1 MLSFYPERLLSDAA
15 LGHCN
20 FTRRIV
26 HLQTFFHVV
35 FFDHLRQHPHRNT
48 LFVIDQRPER
58 ICLCQPLSV
67 FRIHK
72 KITQSHKAAQLV
84 WNRPDPDFFSEGR
97 IAVYNHLPR
106 AHHPEQILFFQKIN
120 ANSEILRLKR
130 RNILKII
137 HDRRQAQQSVFPG
150 FAVAHSA
157 VKCIHIRLSSGTGC
171 ALFCDYYSRN
181 PLVRQ
186 PGIQVWGF

>member
-1 MLSFYPERLLSDAA
+1 MLSFYSERLLSDAA

-35 FFDHLRQHPHRNT
+35 FFDHLRQHPHRNA
-48 LFVIDQRPER
+48 LFVIDQRPDR

-67 FRIHK
+67 FRVHK

-84 WNRPDPDFFSEGR
+84 WNRPDPDFFSERR

-137 HDRRQAQQSVFPG
+137 HDSHHRKISLFIRLTVPDP
-150 FAVAHSA
+150 A

-171 ALFCDYYSRN
+171 ALFCNYYSRN
-181 PLVRQ
+181 HLVRQ
-186 PGIQVWGF
+186 PDILFVPL